1 MAKQFRICR
10 KIGTIPVVAGGFA
23 TLDLPRDYDY
33 EAIGLR
39 INGGLQVTVLATSVR
54 AEAPVQV
61 VPRIE
66 VIADGKNN
74 LHSAPFWFDCLAK
87 FDRPLIEANAR
98 AVTPPS
104 GVAVATYQVEANGIV
119 DFMTVDGLRP
129 KDSNFRPA
137 GLSLFQLRLTFGNAG
152 DCFVGGTVGFS
163 NMNVDVFSMQMVE
176 LPEADGSFTKPSMLK
191 KVSYQEV
198 AYAAS
203 NANAELKLPAGNL
216 MRSVV
221 IRTAGAVT
229 ADEPSTAVL
238 NNAQLVNGIDVRY
251 NLAANNIR
259 ARNNADY
266 GYITPGYYVLD
277 MLARGQSAVN
287 LTELW
292 DVSNPADPKAV
303 LDVTGGATVKAQAVI
318 TEYIPAAA

>member
-1 MAKQFRICR
+1 MAKQFRVRR
-10 KIGTIPVVAGGFA
+10 KIGTIAVVAGGFA

-39 INGGLQVTVLATSVR
+39 INGGLQVTALATSVR
-54 AEAPVQV
+54 AENPCQV
-61 VPRIE
+61 VSRIE

-87 FDRPLIEANAR
+87 YDRPIIESGAR
-98 AVTPPS
+98 AVTPAS

-137 GLSLFQLRLTFGNAG
+137 GLSLFQLRLTFGNPG
-152 DCFVGGTVGFS
+152 DAFVGGTVVFS
-163 NMNVDVFSMQMVE
+163 AMNVDVYAMQLVE
-176 LPEADGSFTKPSMLK
+176 MPEADGSFTKPYMLK
-191 KVSYQEV
+191 KVSYQEI
-198 AYAAS
+198 ALPAS
-203 NANAELKLPAGNL
+203 NANQELRLPAGNL

-221 IRTAGAVT
+221 LRTAGAVT
-229 ADEPSTAVL
+229 ADEPAATIL

-251 NLAANNIR
+251 NLAGANIR
-259 ARNNADY
+259 AINNLDY
-266 GYITPGYYVLD
+266 GQLTAGYYVLD
-277 MLARGQSAVN
+277 LLARGSSAVN

-292 DVSNPADPKAV
+292 DVSNPSDPKAI
-303 LDVTGGATVKAQAVI
+303 LDITGGANVKAQAVI
-318 TEYIPAAA
+318 TEYIAAGA